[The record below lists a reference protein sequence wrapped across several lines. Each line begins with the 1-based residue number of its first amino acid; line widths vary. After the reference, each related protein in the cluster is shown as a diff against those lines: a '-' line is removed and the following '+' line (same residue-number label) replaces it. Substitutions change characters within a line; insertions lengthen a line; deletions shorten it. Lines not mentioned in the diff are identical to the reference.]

1 MCKLFQKFG
10 SRFWDTTDFLA
21 WKKISACNTWIN
33 RLICKS
39 LFPRLVPRKVV
50 SAKFC
55 KKTELWQKKTE
66 LLQNNLNFGKKT
78 TFCKK
83 NPDFWQKN

>member
-33 RLICKS
+33 RLICKIP
-39 LFPRLVPRKVV
+39 FPVTGSSK
-50 SAKFC
+50 SC
-55 KKTELWQKKTE
+55 KLEILQKTELWQKKAELLPKNNFLAKKTPE
-66 LLQNNLNFGKKT
+66 LLQ
-78 TFCKK
+78 K
-83 NPDFWQKN
+83 N